1 MALTRDQIM
10 ARRETPLRTEKVA
23 VPEWGGDVIV
33 REMSGR
39 ERDAFEATFVDD
51 KGRRRDDAMHNI
63 RARLVAA
70 VCVDDKGQTLF
81 YPSDVELL
89 ADLSAAALDRVFT
102 VARQLSGFTERDID
116 DLAKN

>member
-1 MALTRDQIM
+1 MAQRQQ
-10 ARRETPLRTEKVA
+10 PLRTQIVA

-39 ERDAFEATFVDD
+39 ERDTFEAEFVDD
-51 KGRRRDDAMHNI
+51 KGRRRPDAMFNI

-70 VCVDDKGQTLF
+70 SVVDDKGQTVF
-81 YPSDVELL
+81 YPSDVEML

-102 VARQLSGFTERDID
+102 AARQLSGFTERDID

>member
-1 MALTRDQIM
+1 MTLTRDQII
-10 ARRETPLRTEKVA
+10 AQRQQPLRTEIVT

-39 ERDAFEATFVDD
+39 ERDAFEAEFVDD
-51 KGRRRDDAMHNI
+51 KGNRRADAMFNI

-70 VCVDDKGQTLF
+70 SVVDDEGQTVF
-81 YPSDVELL
+81 YPSDVEMLGE
-89 ADLSAAALDRVFT
+89 LSAAALDRVFT

>member
-1 MALTRDQIM
+1 MLTRDQII
-10 ARRETPLRTEKVA
+10 ARREIPLRTQTVS
-23 VPEWGGDVIV
+23 VPEWGGDVVV
-33 REMSGR
+33 RELTGR

-51 KGRRRDDAMHNI
+51 KGRRREDAMLNI

-70 VCVDDKGQTLF
+70 SCVDDKGQTLF

-102 VARQLSGFTERDID
+102 MARQLSGFTERDID